1 MEAGLGDATFF
12 ITFPCCLHN
21 AFFPHRHEIGSP
33 VHYIKARADLE
44 APIEVRMCVCVL
56 CAYVFTYTHA
66 RTCVHTYMLRM
77 HALTVV
83 IHIHTQ
89 HTETKS
95 RV

>member
-56 CAYVFTYTHA
+56 CAYV
-66 RTCVHTYMLRM
+66 CVCVCFGVGVGGYRVKYYHTL
-77 HALTVV
+77 
-83 IHIHTQ
+83 
-89 HTETKS
+89 
-95 RV
+95 